1 MDTVERHEL
10 TTEQMREIVRLRRRH
25 PKAEVVVHPKPW
37 GIVVEARRSGRAI
50 ELRALRL
57 VGRGDPG
64 PAHRLRRVGDAAPA
78 LTHGDRST
86 RTACRPRRVSV
97 AP

>member
-50 ELRALRL
+50 ELERFDWSGA
-57 VGRGDPG
+57 VTPDQPI
-64 PAHRLRRVGDAAPA
+64 AFAA
-78 LTHGDRST
+78 
-86 RTACRPRRVSV
+86 
-97 AP
+97 